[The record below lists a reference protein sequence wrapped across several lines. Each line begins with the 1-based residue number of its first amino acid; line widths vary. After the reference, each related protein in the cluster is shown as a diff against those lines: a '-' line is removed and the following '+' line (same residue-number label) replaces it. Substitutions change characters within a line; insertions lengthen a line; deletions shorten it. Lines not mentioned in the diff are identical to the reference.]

1 MKVNKL
7 MKISYSKNVFN
18 HNFLYRI
25 SENNMA
31 SNCCC
36 KEILKEINSLKDNVK
51 RIHEEIITNKNSKSQ
66 YGGKLYRD
74 IHMKKRN
81 VQKFPESS
89 TKGN

>member
-1 MKVNKL
+1 MQN
-7 MKISYSKNVFN
+7 
-18 HNFLYRI
+18 
-25 SENNMA
+25 
-31 SNCCC
+31 
-36 KEILKEINSLKDNVK
+36 
-51 RIHEEIITNKNSKSQ
+51 EEIITNKNSKSQ